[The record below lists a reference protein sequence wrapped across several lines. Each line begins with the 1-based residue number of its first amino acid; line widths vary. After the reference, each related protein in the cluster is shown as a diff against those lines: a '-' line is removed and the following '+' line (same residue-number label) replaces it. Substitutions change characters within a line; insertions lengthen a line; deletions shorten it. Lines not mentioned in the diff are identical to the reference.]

1 MNLVLKIV
9 WACKV
14 FLTGASA
21 FKYCSESFLSPTCCV
36 SAVYAIVIFGAVV
49 YSYQNKT
56 LLVAVNS
63 QEDQYLRRLE
73 EGLGE
78 TIILVKQNYGQ
89 VYSPIRPS
97 QRQWED
103 PFKEKHS

>member
-1 MNLVLKIV
+1 MNLILKVV

-21 FKYCSESFLSPTCCV
+21 FKYCSESLLSPTCCV
-36 SAVYAIVIFGAVV
+36 SAVYAIIIFSAVFFT
-49 YSYQNKT
+49 YQNKN
-56 LLVAVNS
+56 LIVAVNS

-73 EGLGE
+73 EGLQE
-78 TIILVKQNYGQ
+78 TIVLVKQNHGT
-89 VYSPIRPS
+89 VYSPIRPI
-97 QRQWED
+97 QREWQD